1 MPIINTID
9 GDLLDLA
16 ANEKYVAIAHG
27 CNTFANFGAGIAATI
42 KKLYPK
48 AYEVDIEA
56 DKQGTNILGNISI
69 CSDYE
74 FDIINC
80 YTQDSIGWNK
90 MHNCTPVCYTAIYR
104 SFLKINQDFKNVP
117 NALIG
122 IPSLIGCGLAKGD
135 PTIVRALINLATPD
149 VDIEEVMYDKN

>member
-1 MPIINTID
+1 MTIKNTIQ
-9 GDLLDLA
+9 GDLLKNAKEL
-16 ANEKYVAIAHG
+16 KYTAIAHG

-48 AYEVDIEA
+48 AYEVDVQA
-56 DKQGTNILGNISI
+56 DKQGTNTLGNISI

-80 YTQDSIGWNK
+80 YTQDNIGWNRV
-90 MHNCTPVCYTAIYR
+90 HNCTPVCYTAIYR
-104 SFLKINQDFKNVP
+104 AFLKINQDFKNVP

-122 IPSLIGCGLAKGD
+122 APLIGAGLAKGD
-135 PTIVRALINLATPD
+135 WNIISQLINLATPD
-149 VDIEEVMYDKN
+149 VDIEVVIYNVL